1 MEHLGT
7 PFAYSAKLAECGSK
21 HLALYLAIREA
32 ITEGKLAPGER
43 LPSTR
48 KLAEL
53 YELSRGSV
61 SLAYEMLTAES
72 FVQAGV
78 GQGTFVSGWLQDDL
92 GNAADKA
99 SKSSVEPDL
108 TQWGRRLMDKQLP
121 LAVSNEEA
129 EPNGQTSP
137 PARSRPS
144 EVARPSSLSFV
155 PEGVGAGWFPWM
167 EWKAEV
173 ALQWKKFGTSWRNS
187 GYTTEGSL
195 ELRQAIAGRLRRERG
210 IACDPDD
217 VIITAGSMQAI
228 ALLTQLLLEEGK
240 TAVLENPSYT
250 GILNAVEATGANVIA
265 EQVDGN
271 GIVPQ
276 DWAAQ
281 LLFVTP
287 TRQFPTGAVLSYER
301 RRALLAWASRR
312 NAWIVEDDYDSDFR
326 WGGRPIEPLK
336 SLDREGRVIYVGT
349 FSRSMSV
356 GVRIGYAVVPKELV
370 QPFIA
375 AKKLYD
381 PYPTGI
387 AEQLALA
394 KWMTEGGY
402 DRHLRRMRRIY
413 GKLENQ
419 LRVGLE
425 SHLEGLFEVIPSDAG
440 LHVYARWKRS
450 AEGYERLVRECAGRG
465 LTWREGSLYDMPN
478 RDSSQQPNPS
488 ALFGFAHM
496 DEEQIEQ
503 GIKLIRRIAQTLG
516 LIDSNRGQGGTVH
529 A

>member
-1 MEHLGT
+1 
-7 PFAYSAKLAECGSK
+7 
-21 HLALYLAIREA
+21 
-32 ITEGKLAPGER
+32 
-43 LPSTR
+43 
-48 KLAEL
+48 
-53 YELSRGSV
+53 
-61 SLAYEMLTAES
+61 
-72 FVQAGV
+72 
-78 GQGTFVSGWLQDDL
+78 
-92 GNAADKA
+92 
-99 SKSSVEPDL
+99 
-108 TQWGRRLMDKQLP
+108 
-121 LAVSNEEA
+121 
-129 EPNGQTSP
+129 
-137 PARSRPS
+137 
-144 EVARPSSLSFV
+144 
-155 PEGVGAGWFPWM
+155 M

-187 GYTTEGSL
+187 GYATEGSL
-195 ELRQAIAGRLRRERG
+195 ELRQAIASRLRRERG
-210 IACDPDD
+210 ITCDPED

-228 ALLTQLLLEEGK
+228 ALLSQLLLEEGK
-240 TAVLENPSYT
+240 TAVVETPSYT
-250 GILNAVEATGANVIA
+250 GIRKAVHATGAGVIA
-265 EQVDGN
+265 EEVDGN

-276 DWAAQ
+276 DWDAQ

-287 TRQFPTGAVLSYER
+287 TRQFPTGVVLSYER

-336 SLDREGRVIYVGT
+336 SLDREGRVVYVGT

-370 QPFIA
+370 QPFIS

-413 GKLENQ
+413 GKLENK
-419 LRVGLE
+419 LRIGLE
-425 SHLEGLFEVIPSDAG
+425 DRLEGLFEVIPSDAG
-440 LHVYARWKRS
+440 LHVYAKWKRS
-450 AEGYERLVRECAGRG
+450 AESYEQLVRECSGIG
-465 LTWREGSLYDMPN
+465 LTWREGSMYDLPG
-478 RDSSQQPNPS
+478 SSSSEPPNPS

-496 DEEQIEQ
+496 DEGRIEQ
-503 GIKLIRRIAQTLG
+503 GIMTIRRIAQSLG